1 MSLPVHLSIRM
12 DVATNMANATK
23 HAFIVAGPCLIL
35 PDTTYYV
42 EDNLSGKQLLALC
55 AYIAAKVLAY
65 TPLTVDEQKR
75 YLEDTLFY
83 KALIAKNVKSQLEWS
98 EYLMSYRR
106 PRNFLEWY
114 EAFGVTETAK
124 CTSPLK
130 SGSASGK
137 IFILLKQTSKPVQH
151 LILLFLSCLS
161 NITALLRYIY
171 QHYCFVLRKK
181 QSLFYLWIVIHS
193 SIFFRRS
200 PAITRPTP
208 RRARIS

>member
-1 MSLPVHLSIRM
+1 MWPPTWQTRRSTPSSLRVYASSCP
-12 DVATNMANATK
+12 T
-23 HAFIVAGPCLIL
+23 P
-35 PDTTYYV
+35 PTT
-42 EDNLSGKQLLALC
+42 SRTIFPGKQLLALC

-114 EAFGVTETAK
+114 EPFGVTETAK

-151 LILLFLSCLS
+151 LIRLFLSCLS